1 MRPMTDERLPPGL
14 VLAWDGAE
22 QGVRRGP
29 KPAHSV
35 DSVVA
40 AAIAVADAEG
50 YAALSMPRIARQL
63 KITANALYRYVAS
76 RDELLVLMVDTAWGL
91 PPAGIE
97 ESKDWREACTRWV
110 HAMLARMRER
120 PWLLDTPV
128 RGAPSTPNL
137 LRWLEVFLSAMDG
150 SGLGPGDVVGCAMLL
165 DGYAR
170 STGQLARDLTDR
182 AEPAADPAQYMG
194 FLVPRLIERGYPRLA
209 EVMTGGAYTDGPV
222 EEEDVDFG
230 LTRILDGIAVLIEAR
245 QG

>member
-1 MRPMTDERLPPGL
+1 MTDELLPPGL

-76 RDELLVLMVDTAWGL
+76 RDELIVLMVDAAWGL
-91 PPAGIE
+91 PPDDIE
-97 ESKDWREACTRWV
+97 ASTDWREACTRWV
-110 HAMLARMRER
+110 QAMLARMRAR
-120 PWLLDTPV
+120 PWLVDAPV

-150 SGLGPGDVVGCAMLL
+150 CGLTPGDVLGCAMLL

-170 STGQLARDLTDR
+170 STAQLDRDLTDR
-182 AEPAADPAQYMG
+182 TEPAVDPARLAG

-209 EVMTGGAYTDGPV
+209 QVMTGGGYSDGPI
-222 EEEDVDFG
+222 EDDDVDFG
-230 LTRILDGIAVLIEAR
+230 LGRILDGIDVLISR
-245 QG
+245 KP

>member
-1 MRPMTDERLPPGL
+1 MRPMTDELLPPGL

-40 AAIAVADAEG
+40 AAITVADAEG

-76 RDELLVLMVDTAWGL
+76 RDELIVLMVDAAWGL
-91 PPAGIE
+91 PPDGIE
-97 ESKDWREACTRWV
+97 ASKGWRSACTHWV
-110 HAMLARMRER
+110 HAMLERLRER
-120 PWLLDTPV
+120 PWLLDVPV

-150 SGLGPGDVVGCAMLL
+150 CGLAPGDVMGCAMLL

-182 AEPAADPAQYMG
+182 AAPTADPAQVMG
-194 FLVPRLIERGYPRLA
+194 FLVPRLMERGYPRLA
-209 EVMTGGAYTDGPV
+209 AVMTGGGYSDGPV
-222 EEEDVDFG
+222 EESDVDFG
-230 LTRILDGIAVLIEAR
+230 LGRILDGIAVLIEG
-245 QG
+245 QS

>member
-1 MRPMTDERLPPGL
+1 MRPMTDELLPPGL

-40 AAIAVADAEG
+40 AAITVADAEG

-76 RDELLVLMVDTAWGL
+76 RDELIVLMVDAAWGL
-91 PPAGIE
+91 PPPDVE
-97 ESKDWREACTRWV
+97 SSKDWREACTRWV
-110 HAMLARMRER
+110 HAMLDRLRSR

-150 SGLGPGDVVGCAMLL
+150 CGLSAGDVLGCAMLL

-182 AEPAADPAQYMG
+182 AEPAVDPAQFMG
-194 FLVPRLIERGYPRLA
+194 FLVPRLVERGYPRLA
-209 EVMTGGAYTDGPV
+209 EVMTGGGYADGPV
-222 EEEDVDFG
+222 EESDVDFG
-230 LTRILDGIAVLIEAR
+230 LGRILDGIAALIER
-245 QG
+245 KS